1 MIYSIEKMTFYP
13 YVCKKKC
20 WREITISQGK
30 YKTKREEVH
39 EQVKSIDSYI
49 VD

>member
-1 MIYSIEKMTFYP
+1 M
-13 YVCKKKC
+13 YVRKKV
-20 WREITISQGK
+20 RAITISQGE